1 MNFAQFMRLLEG
13 NPCLHPTVVQAGE
26 KRTNHNPGKSGQ
38 ECIRNLFRVIVA

>member
-1 MNFAQFMRLLEG
+1 MNFAQFMQLLEG

-38 ECIRNLFRVIVA
+38 E